1 MKWAENKKNI
11 QIIVIKMDL
20 RILQAI
26 INYFKIHHYK
36 VKQIK
41 LIVKVNSWEKETIK
55 SLNKL
60 QLLPQLE
67 LTLPERNKQTL

>member
-1 MKWAENKKNI
+1 
-11 QIIVIKMDL
+11 MDL

-67 LTLPERNKQTL
+67 